1 MDIKILGK
9 DVNLEEVKN
18 LSFELNGKKV
28 NSQISRCYVYH
39 HTEGGVCTFNGKLE
53 KVKSIILLVG
63 SKSGLDDIGEE
74 LNLDPVMFFIL
85 ENGEHKIYLLKP
97 IPSEYVKYSWLFLYQ
112 QSLIDNGTEIEIV
125 DFD

>member
-9 DVNLEEVKN
+9 DVDPEKVKS
-18 LSFELNGKKV
+18 LSFNHNGERT

-39 HTEGGVCTFNGKLE
+39 PTTGVVCTFDGKSE
-53 KVKSIILLVG
+53 KVKSFILLVG
-63 SKSGLDDIGEE
+63 SKSALNDIGEDI
-74 LNLDPVMFFIL
+74 NLDPILFFIL
-85 ENGEHKIYLLKP
+85 ENSKHKIYLLKP

-112 QSLIDNGTEIEIV
+112 QSLIDNGTEIEII

>member
-28 NSQISRCYVYH
+28 NSQISRCYFYH
-39 HTEGGVCTFNGKLE
+39 HTERGVCTFNGKLE

-74 LNLDPVMFFIL
+74 LNLDPVMLFIL

-97 IPSEYVKYSWLFLYQ
+97 ITSEYVKCSWLFLYQ
-112 QSLIDNGTEIEIV
+112 QSLIDNGTEIEIF